1 MPIKREYYPIAS
13 NNGITDETSFS
24 YENLL
29 SMNIICSF
37 LFPSSDAGDYRTNI
51 VYSSPTIE
59 TGDLIDM
66 TNSGELRDIDVDVYW
81 GDKQGNVFPLKLGA
95 NKQVNLR
102 LCFIRR

>member
-1 MPIKREYYPIAS
+1 MKR
-13 NNGITDETSFS
+13 SFS
-24 YENLL
+24 YENVL

-37 LFPSSDAGDYRTNI
+37 LLSSSDDGDCRTNI

-59 TGDLIDM
+59 TGYLIDM

-81 GDKQGNVFPLKLGA
+81 GDKQGNMFPLKLGT

-102 LCFIRR
+102 LCFIKR